1 MVGSG
6 ENRRKK
12 RSKSVNEKERA
23 VGNGK
28 LIITQNDGVV
38 GIEEL
43 KVYIMGRD
51 YRLWITMWIKC

>member
-12 RSKSVNEKERA
+12 RSKLVNEKERA

>member
-12 RSKSVNEKERA
+12 RSKLVNEKERA

-43 KVYIMGRD
+43 KVYRMGRD